1 MYLPDS
7 PKKLLFVTVSEHYK
21 KPQAVKIQRIMDH
34 GKPSHSEYNYNTM
47 PATKAKRTIL
57 KIGLKR
63 FQKPEDQ
70 EIRFTVVYSRNDSER
85 FTYATVRVSN
95 QYLNMENTSR
105 QATVKGGKLMVPHS

>member
-1 MYLPDS
+1 
-7 PKKLLFVTVSEHYK
+7 
-21 KPQAVKIQRIMDH
+21 
-34 GKPSHSEYNYNTM
+34 M